1 MRLLLG
7 AVMAFAGVLIAGAA
21 NAQTTPTTQQLY
33 DTCYA
38 PGRHGDDDT
47 ISSCGVLI
55 ASGQYSGVELSHL
68 YNNRGTGYHGK
79 KQLDLALSDYL
90 KSIQLDPSNAEAH
103 KNAANIYYDQG
114 DYRRALGEF
123 DTAIQLKPDYA
134 HAYHDR
140 GLTKQQLGD
149 ADGGQADLDMAARL
163 EATMPATEGRRQP
176 KHVRCRSSDRV
187 RLGDSEALL
196 FALRRRGRPSGHG
209 RCSRGVPPRR
219 AGRRR

>member
-7 AVMAFAGVLIAGAA
+7 AVMVLAGALIAGAA
-21 NAQTTPTTQQLY
+21 SAQTTPTTQQLY

-38 PGRHGDDDT
+38 PDASDDDT
-47 ISSCGVLI
+47 ISSCSVLI
-55 ASGQYSGVELSHL
+55 NGGQYSGTELSHL

-79 KQLDLALSDYL
+79 KQLDLALADYL

-114 DYRRALGEF
+114 QYRRALGEF

-149 ADGGQADLDMAARL
+149 QDGGQADLDMAARL
-163 EATMPATEGRRQP
+163 EATAG
-176 KHVRCRSSDRV
+176 
-187 RLGDSEALL
+187 
-196 FALRRRGRPSGHG
+196 GH
-209 RCSRGVPPRR
+209 
-219 AGRRR
+219 